1 MTAALLFVLTLVV
14 QLVLAL
20 VIVAAFAFVVWVLWD
35 CSAGPSARLA
45 AEARARA
52 RREVHGR

>member
-1 MTAALLFVLTLVV
+1 MTAALLFVVTLVV

-20 VIVAAFAFVVWVLWD
+20 VVVAALAAVVWVMWD
-35 CSAGPSARLA
+35 CTAGPSARLA